1 MSSFAVRLSSTAALV
16 LAAGLLAGAG
26 APQESSSSGTQAT
39 TPLARVASPEATAP
53 DENVRSE
60 PRILAAVAPPTAAV
74 VTPPGLFSYLY
85 VSGTALRPRQ
95 GATTQASATNTG
107 CVYATAGSDLLMNTE
122 LHLPEGSTLK
132 YLRLYYNDTD
142 ATFNSRGWITRYNG
156 TTWEDLV
163 YVVSTGSPGAGS
175 VLSSELTHPVDNT
188 AWGYT
193 LIGGPNGLGSTA
205 QVCGLR
211 VAYYAPS
218 QGQFTPITPCRLI
231 DTRAPV
237 FPAPLG
243 GGWLPAATVRSY
255 TIAGVCGLPAGVT
268 AVSLN
273 ATVTGPAGPGF
284 LALYPEGGTFPPVS
298 TLNFLGGDTIVNAAV
313 VPLSATG
320 GISMALGVSG
330 GHVILDVNGYYY

>member
-1 MSSFAVRLSSTAALV
+1 MSSFVARLSSTAALV
-16 LAAGLLAGAG
+16 LTAGLLAGAG
-26 APQESSSSGTQAT
+26 PPQESSSSGSQA
-39 TPLARVASPEATAP
+39 PMPSGRVALPEGPAP
-53 DENVRSE
+53 DENVRPE
-60 PRILAAVAPPTAAV
+60 PANPRRRRASRRGGGHPSGPLLVPLRLRNRLEATPGRHDPGFRHGHGLRVRNGRFGPAHEHRTAPP
-74 VTPPGLFSYLY
+74 G
-85 VSGTALRPRQ
+85 
-95 GATTQASATNTG
+95 
-107 CVYATAGSDLLMNTE
+107 
-122 LHLPEGSTLK
+122 GSTLK

-142 ATFNSRGWITRYNG
+142 ATLNSRGWITRYNG
-156 TTWEDLV
+156 SAYEDLV
-163 YVVSTGSPGAGS
+163 YVASTGSPGAS
-175 VLSSELTHPVDNT
+175 FIVSTELTHPVDNT

-193 LIGGPNGLGSTA
+193 LIGGPTGLGSTA

-218 QGQFTPITPCRLI
+218 QGQFTPITPCRLV

-255 TIAGVCGLPAGVT
+255 TLTGVCGLPAGVT